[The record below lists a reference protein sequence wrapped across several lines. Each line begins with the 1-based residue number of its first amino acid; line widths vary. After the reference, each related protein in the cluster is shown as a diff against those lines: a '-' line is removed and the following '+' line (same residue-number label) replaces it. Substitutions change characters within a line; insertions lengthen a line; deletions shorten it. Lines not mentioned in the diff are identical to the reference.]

1 MVEKV
6 VATHASPVSIC
17 IIVSISELGI
27 GEKTFAECTCYPML
41 LGTETMRRSYLLPQ
55 LD

>member
-41 LGTETMRRSYLLPQ
+41 LGTETMRGSYLLPQ